1 MKKNLLGRSTAGILA
16 GLMGAMSMGA
26 TSWAFSDVGP
36 SDEWSEA
43 VEYLSEQK
51 IVSGYG
57 DGTFKPENL
66 INRAEFSKIIAES
79 SFSKRVTGDCDLGTN
94 LPDIKK
100 GTWYYGYICTLYQ
113 NDVVNGYPDGN
124 FKPEQNINFAE
135 AAKIV
140 VKTLARD
147 LEDLAGMVEDL
158 GEPDPWY
165 KDYSNFLYG
174 IGAVSDSVQGPDQSL
189 KRGEM
194 AEILASLLQ
203 NWWRPQPGTS
213 WQWQLNGELDLSY
226 DVEVY
231 NLDLFDTPKETI
243 EELHEKDI
251 KVICYFSAGTYE
263 DWRED
268 SDQFA
273 EVIKGKPLEDWPDE
287 KWLDIRFTD
296 LLIPVMLNRLSL
308 AKEKGCDGVELDNM
322 DAYQNDSGFKLTS
335 KHQLDYNKFLSGLAR
350 SLGLS
355 VGLKNDLDQ
364 VNELVDYFDFA
375 VNEQCFEYDEC
386 DSLLPFIERKK
397 AVFGVEYNLE
407 KEEFCE
413 EANEMDLDWLKMD
426 LDLDGG
432 RDSCR

>member
-1 MKKNLLGRSTAGILA
+1 MINKKLSLFGSLVLLVTFSAECL
-16 GLMGAMSMGA
+16 
-26 TSWAFSDVGP
+26 AFSDVGP
-36 SDEWSEA
+36 SEPASEA
-43 VEYLSEQK
+43 IQYLSEQK
-51 IVSGYG
+51 IINGYA
-57 DGTFKPENL
+57 DGTFKPDNL
-66 INRAEFSKIIAES
+66 INRAEFSKIIAGS
-79 SFSKRVTGDCDLGTN
+79 SFSHAAIEKCDLAGN
-94 LPDIKK
+94 LPDISK
-100 GTWYYGYICTLYQ
+100 GTWYYGYICVLR
-113 NDVVNGYPDGN
+113 NAGVVNGYPDGN

-165 KDYSNFLYG
+165 KYYSNFLYG

-194 AEILASLLQ
+194 AQILASLLQ

-213 WQWQLNGELDLSY
+213 WQWQLNDELDLSY

-231 NLDLFDTPKETI
+231 DLDLFDTPKETI
-243 EELHEKDI
+243 EKLHERDI

-308 AKEKGCDGVELDNM
+308 AKEKGCDGVELDNL
-322 DAYQNDSGFKLTS
+322 DAYQNDSGFKITS
-335 KHQLDYNKFLSGLAR
+335 KHQLDYNKFLAGLAR

-364 VNELVDYFDFA
+364 VAELVDYFDFA
-375 VNEQCFEYDEC
+375 VNEQCFEYEEC
-386 DSLLPFIERKK
+386 DALLPFIEKKK
-397 AVFGVEYNLE
+397 AVFGVEYDLE
-407 KEEFCE
+407 KADFCE
-413 EANEMDLDWLKMD
+413 EANAMNFDWLKMD
-426 LDLDGG
+426 MELDGG